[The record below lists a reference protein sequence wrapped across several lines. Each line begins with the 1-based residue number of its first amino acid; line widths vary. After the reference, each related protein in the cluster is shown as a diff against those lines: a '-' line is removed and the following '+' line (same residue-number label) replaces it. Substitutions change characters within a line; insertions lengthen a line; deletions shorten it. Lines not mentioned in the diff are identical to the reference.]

1 MLAQNV
7 WRRATFFQHIVRKWR
22 ENHKFFFWFVF
33 LKLFLRTSGMQFW
46 QSFKKYLG
54 WRPGNVH
61 LLSEKDTKFYFPE
74 NRIFFP
80 DMFLGTCRMQFR
92 QQLKKFR
99 QQAEIV
105 CSNSK
110 NDTRSTLFLEVF
122 FQNCSSG
129 QVEWQHSG
137 KSDEKFSTEG
147 RKTYAHCP
155 KMKKEIKVDERFFS
169 TEAFLW
175 TL

>member
-1 MLAQNV
+1 MKFGWMSGKGLKFLFTEKNISYPWTDRLLF
-7 WRRATFFQHIVRKWR
+7 WRCLLKMFDDGPHFFQHIVRKWW

-105 CSNSK
+105 CSTSK
-110 NDTRSTLFLEVF
+110 NDRRSTLFLEVF
-122 FQNCSSG
+122 FQNWSSG
-129 QVEWQHSG
+129 QVEWKHCG
-137 KSDEKFSTEG
+137 KPDENS
-147 RKTYAHCP
+147 
-155 KMKKEIKVDERFFS
+155 
-169 TEAFLW
+169 
-175 TL
+175 